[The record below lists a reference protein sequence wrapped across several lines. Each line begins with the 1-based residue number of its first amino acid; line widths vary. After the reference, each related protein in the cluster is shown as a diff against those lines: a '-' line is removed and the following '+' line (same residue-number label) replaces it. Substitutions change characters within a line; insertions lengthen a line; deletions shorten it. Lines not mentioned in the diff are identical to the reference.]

1 MSTAVNDTKRIVRV
15 GVLVSALSILSAC
28 ATDQG
33 SVDAGLYPVP
43 VAPAAIGQGTFIRFE
58 TGWRTESY
66 LAEGVETR
74 CARRTAVDSTNYSAT
89 TSAFDLFDSGSDKPG
104 QDFSVDLFSYPED
117 AGAAVSGP
125 TASLTMAYVSEDG
138 VHHDLRALDNLV
150 IDIREGP
157 EPGVGFSAV
166 ADVYDLMEK
175 SNSVA
180 VTGFV
185 QCSSI
190 EEY

>member
-1 MSTAVNDTKRIVRV
+1 MSTAPNDTKRIVRV
-15 GVLVSALSILSAC
+15 GFLVSVLSILSAC

-150 IDIREGP
+150 LSLIHI
-157 EPGVGFSAV
+157 
-166 ADVYDLMEK
+166 
-175 SNSVA
+175 
-180 VTGFV
+180 
-185 QCSSI
+185 
-190 EEY
+190 